1 MLTIPTRNY
10 GLDLSWGAGLLQYGS
25 SARTNVGLD
34 LLLAGYLAENFTLN
48 LSWAQ
53 PEKGI

>member
-53 PEKGI
+53 PEKRI